1 MSLKVCYEEEKRQ
14 MCDTSIPNV
23 HTLPGCEYLYSLLF
37 KWSFICFLEPKF
49 CPLMAMSVGHT
60 LLESFNER
68 CQMYKDSISH
78 QNEVIYSLKNS

>member
-37 KWSFICFLEPKF
+37 K
-49 CPLMAMSVGHT
+49 
-60 LLESFNER
+60 
-68 CQMYKDSISH
+68 
-78 QNEVIYSLKNS
+78 